1 LQKVFY
7 TDAME
12 LSITLAAAYEVS
24 TLAELIEQV
33 CKFVQEE
40 IRSPSLPPLPIFT
53 LHMENGAKFTGVPL
67 RVTGKDATKFITL
80 ISSDPIE
87 RPITTVIVP
96 FLKIQSIQVDQ
107 SESILGILMKR
118 DQTAYQNLKLVT
130 LANIRAAFELKWKD
144 LAAKNSL
151 LPYVYFNWDEV
162 GQSDF
167 EKQSIV
173 TISNA
178 LVKAIDA
185 VTSNSETKKIL
196 FNKLQTL
203 QVSNAPI
210 KDMQIEKQGA
220 FLYLRCNFLRAPSLS
235 IEKELIILLNDIL
248 MT

>member
-1 LQKVFY
+1 MPYAKSM
-7 TDAME
+7 D
-12 LSITLAAAYEVS
+12 LSITLAAQYEI
-24 TLAELIEQV
+24 TNFAELLEQV

-40 IRSPSLPPLPIFT
+40 IRSPALPPLPSFT
-53 LHMENGAKFTGVPL
+53 MHMENGGKFTGIPL
-67 RVTGKDATKFITL
+67 RITGKDQAKYITL

-87 RPITTVIVP
+87 RPITTIIVP

-118 DQTAYQNLKLVT
+118 EQGTYQNLKMVT
-130 LANIRAAFELKWKD
+130 LAAIRNSFESKWKD
-144 LAAKNSL
+144 IASKNNL

-162 GQSDF
+162 GNSDF
-167 EKQSIV
+167 EKQNIV

-178 LVKAIDA
+178 LVKAID
-185 VTSNSETKKIL
+185 VITSSSETKKMI

-203 QVSNAPI
+203 QVSNAPL

-220 FLYLRCNFLRAPSLS
+220 FLYLRCNFLRAPSLG
-235 IEKELIILLNDIL
+235 IEKELVTLLSDIL

>member
-1 LQKVFY
+1 
-7 TDAME
+7 ME
-12 LSITLAAAYEVS
+12 LSITLAAQYEVS
-24 TLAELIEQV
+24 NFAELLEQV

-40 IRSPSLPPLPIFT
+40 IRTPSLPPLPIFT
-53 LHMENGAKFTGVPL
+53 LHMENGSHFTGVPL
-67 RVTGKDATKFITL
+67 RVTGKDPSKLITL

-87 RPITTVIVP
+87 RPITTIIVP
-96 FLKIQSIQVDQ
+96 FTKIQSVQVSQ
-107 SESILGILMKR
+107 SETILGILMKR
-118 DQTAYQNLKLVT
+118 EQSTYQNLKLVT
-130 LANIRAAFELKWKD
+130 LSAIRNAFELKWKEV
-144 LAAKNSL
+144 ATKNSL

-167 EKQSIV
+167 EKQNIV

-185 VTSNSETKKIL
+185 VTSKSDTKKII

-203 QVSNAPI
+203 QVSNAPL
-210 KDMQIEKQGA
+210 KDIQIEKQGA

-235 IEKELIILLNDIL
+235 IEKELTTLLNDIL

>member
-1 LQKVFY
+1 
-7 TDAME
+7 ME
-12 LSITLAAAYEVS
+12 LSITLAAQYEVS
-24 TLAELIEQV
+24 NITELIEQV
-33 CKFVQEE
+33 CRFVQEE

-53 LHMENGAKFTGVPL
+53 LHMENGAHFTGVPL
-67 RVTGKDATKFITL
+67 RVTGKDASKFITL

-87 RPITTVIVP
+87 RPITTLVVP
-96 FLKIQSIQVDQ
+96 ISKIQSIQVSQ

-118 DQTAYQNLKLVT
+118 EQNAYQNLKLVT
-130 LANIRAAFELKWKD
+130 LAAIRNAFELKWKEV
-144 LAAKNSL
+144 ATKNSL

-162 GQSDF
+162 GNSDF
-167 EKQSIV
+167 EKQNIV

-178 LVKAIDA
+178 LVKAIDT
-185 VTSNSETKKIL
+185 VTSKSETKKII

-210 KDMQIEKQGA
+210 KDIQIEKQGA

-235 IEKELIILLNDIL
+235 IEKELTTLLSDIL

>member
-1 LQKVFY
+1 
-7 TDAME
+7 ME
-12 LSITLAAAYEVS
+12 LSITLAAQYEVS
-24 TLAELIEQV
+24 SFPELVEQV

-40 IRSPSLPPLPIFT
+40 IRTPSLPPLPVFT
-53 LHMENGAKFTGVPL
+53 LHMENGSHFTGVPL
-67 RVTGKDATKFITL
+67 RVTGKDPNKMVTL

-87 RPITTVIVP
+87 RPITTIIVP
-96 FLKIQSIQVDQ
+96 FTKIQSVQISQ
-107 SESILGILMKR
+107 SETILGILMKR
-118 DQTAYQNLKLVT
+118 EQNAYQNLKLVT
-130 LANIRAAFELKWKD
+130 LGAIRNAFELKWKE

-167 EKQSIV
+167 EKQNIV

-185 VTSNSETKKIL
+185 VTSKSETKKII

-210 KDMQIEKQGA
+210 KDIQIEKQAA

-235 IEKELIILLNDIL
+235 IEKELTTLLNDIL